1 MWVEISLGAGIV
13 SPAPRHTEDQR
24 FFPGAASKAL
34 FVWTLFGTPGRSPEA
49 QGMDSQV
56 NTPSPVSCVAFTS
69 TT

>member
-34 FVWTLFGTPGRSPEA
+34 LLYLFGRFLVLLGDRPKRKA
-49 QGMDSQV
+49 
-56 NTPSPVSCVAFTS
+56 
-69 TT
+69 